1 MWVHSLTYSLCP
13 PPSGRKLEIYVNIDD
28 KTVKFG
34 MKPPCMQSLILDLP
48 ASDMHLLLMGGRQIT
63 LYPLVEAG
71 MVVVYFF
78 QFVQK
83 CMCQMQ
89 V

>member
-13 PPSGRKLEIYVNIDD
+13 PPSGKKLEMYVNIDD

-48 ASDMHLLLMGGRQIT
+48 ASDMHLLLMGGG
-63 LYPLVEAG
+63 EADYIISTG
-71 MVVVYFF
+71 GGLDGCGLFF
-78 QFVQK
+78 F
-83 CMCQMQ
+83 
-89 V
+89 